1 MGPLVSGA
9 ARDGVL
15 AAVAGATGRAGV
27 RLLAGGGVYTD
38 ERADGAFL
46 PPTVVELAGDDELWR
61 EELFGPVLAVR
72 RAATDRE
79 ALELVNDSVF
89 GLSAAVFT
97 DNLQAVTTAMET
109 VDVGILHINSETAGA
124 DPHVPFG
131 GSKDSGFGPKEQ
143 GRAAREFFTTTTT
156 VYLKASGPL
165 ER

>member
-1 MGPLVSGA
+1 
-9 ARDGVL
+9 
-15 AAVAGATGRAGV
+15 
-27 RLLAGGGVYTD
+27 
-38 ERADGAFL
+38 
-46 PPTVVELAGDDELWR
+46 
-61 EELFGPVLAVR
+61 VR

-97 DNLQAVTTAMET
+97 DNLQAVMTAMET

-131 GSKDSGFGPKEQ
+131 GSKESGFGPKEQ